1 LVAKTS
7 GSARDE
13 DDDHRQ
19 EVTLPKK
26 LVHFLAVRY
35 RLLCLIAFAG
45 SSAWW
50 SIQSTG
56 TDANLRGVSVITDSE
71 HDEKTV
77 VWATG
82 SNGTV
87 LRTVDSGKHW
97 KRLEIPSGGALDFR
111 GVYAVD
117 DKTAYVMSSGEGE
130 KSRIYK
136 TKDGGAS
143 WELQYT
149 DKRKAFFLDAISCWN
164 ETHCFALS
172 DPVDGKFLLL
182 RTEDGTHWSELPRD
196 NMPAALA
203 NEGAFAASNS
213 SLTIYDGREIYF
225 ATGGA
230 SRVFRSKD
238 LGKTWAVSQ
247 TPVISGKASCGIFS
261 IVVRAS
267 DVVVVGGDYQDPKSA
282 FKNAAVSHDFGE
294 TWQLAKNLP
303 GGYRSSVAYFAG
315 GFVTVGPSGAELST
329 DGLNWEHMEGT
340 NLNAIG
346 IDRGKGWAVGSKGS
360 VATFWE
366 IINLPITGR

>member
-1 LVAKTS
+1 M
-7 GSARDE
+7 
-13 DDDHRQ
+13 
-19 EVTLPKK
+19 
-26 LVHFLAVRY
+26 RY

-45 SSAWW
+45 PSAWW

-56 TDANLRGVSVITDSE
+56 TDANLRGVSVIADSE
-71 HDEKTV
+71 NEDKTV

-97 KRLEIPSGGALDFR
+97 KRLEVPLGESLDFR
-111 GVYAVD
+111 GVYGVD

-136 TKDGGAS
+136 TRNGGAT

-164 ETHCFALS
+164 ETLCFALS

-182 RTEDGTHWSELPRD
+182 HTEDGTHWSELPRD

-230 SRVFRSKD
+230 SRVLRSKD
-238 LGKTWAVSQ
+238 LGKTWTVYQ
-247 TPVISGKASCGIFS
+247 TPVITGKASCGIFS

-282 FKNAAVSHDFGE
+282 YKNAAVSHDSGE
-294 TWQLAKNLP
+294 TWQLPKNLP
-303 GGYRSSVAYFAG
+303 GGYRSAVADFAG
-315 GFVTVGPSGAELST
+315 GFVTVGPSGAELSK
-329 DGLNWEHMEGT
+329 DGLTWEHMEGT
-340 NLNAIG
+340 NLNAI
-346 IDRGKGWAVGSKGS
+346 DRGKGWA
-360 VATFWE
+360 WE
-366 IINLPITGR
+366 AKAAWPSGRPQLISR